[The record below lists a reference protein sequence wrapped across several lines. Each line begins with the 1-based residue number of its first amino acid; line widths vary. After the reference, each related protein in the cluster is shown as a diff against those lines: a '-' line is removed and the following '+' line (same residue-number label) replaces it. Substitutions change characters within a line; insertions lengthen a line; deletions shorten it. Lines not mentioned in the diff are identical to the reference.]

1 MNLYFFVNYILLMT
15 KSFWLQIC
23 TQNCVSFPIL
33 LTPITL
39 LVAVIL
45 FQHFFWH
52 SKVPSNLHT
61 TTAAVEGHLNPGLFN
76 PMSGVEMSFNLLE
89 RWHFNPK
96 LFKPWL
102 YNRELFNP
110 MVQKFMVEKSPVE
123 KFMVEKSSVERSRV
137 EAWGEKSRVK
147 MSFNPHS
154 QWLWFTYEWNQTNF
168 VQCAPVFD
176 CQLVPTALL
185 SYSRVWVT
193 YYVWDVGTSLACQ
206 EQRPKVI

>member
-89 RWHFNPK
+89 RWHFNP
-96 LFKPWL
+96 
-102 YNRELFNP
+102 RLFNP
-110 MVQKFMVEKSPVE
+110 RLFNHELVQKFMVENSGIE
-123 KFMVEKSSVERSRV
+123 GSRVEKSGIE
-137 EAWGEKSRVK
+137 
-147 MSFNPHS
+147 MSNS
-154 QWLWFTYEWNQTNF
+154 TVFTIQ
-168 VQCAPVFD
+168 
-176 CQLVPTALL
+176 
-185 SYSRVWVT
+185 
-193 YYVWDVGTSLACQ
+193 
-206 EQRPKVI
+206 KVYPINLFFLF